1 MSLPTASFSKAS
13 WLNLQG
19 HANYLATRRPVTA
32 VDTSSFISSNR
43 GTMSFFNAGSS
54 PFASE
59 NGLAEAQK
67 FFQKRKGGSR

>member
-1 MSLPTASFSKAS
+1 MPTALVATAS

-32 VDTSSFISSNR
+32 VDTTSFISSNK

-67 FFQKRKGGSR
+67 FFRKRRKGGGR